1 MSKPIDPPQYPSAGQ
16 AQCGRYPVEF
26 GLEVNM
32 DSGSREEILSI
43 LKSASEMTIATIRPD
58 GYPQATAVS
67 YVSDGLVIYF
77 GCAAESQK
85 AQNIA
90 CNDKV
95 SLTVTLP
102 YFSWE
107 DIRGLS
113 MGGRARPVTDP
124 NEINRVSELM
134 LRKFPQILQYALAGK
149 KGVFLVRI
157 MPEVISVLDYR
168 KGFGHTD
175 LVKL

>member
-1 MSKPIDPPQYPSAGQ
+1 MDP
-16 AQCGRYPVEF
+16 
-26 GLEVNM
+26 GL
-32 DSGSREEILSI
+32 REEILSI
-43 LKSASEMTIATIRPD
+43 LKGAGEITIATVRPD
-58 GYPQATAVS
+58 GYPQATTVN
-67 YVSDGLVIYF
+67 YVSDGVRIYF

-85 AQNIA
+85 ARNIA

-102 YFSWE
+102 YFNWE
-107 DIRGLS
+107 EIRGLS
-113 MGGRARPVTDP
+113 ISGRAAPVTDP
-124 NEINRVSELM
+124 QEINRVSELM
-134 LRKFPQILQYALAGK
+134 LRKFPQVLRYALAGK

-157 MPEVISVLDYR
+157 TPEVISVLDYR

>member
-1 MSKPIDPPQYPSAGQ
+1 MDPA
-16 AQCGRYPVEF
+16 
-26 GLEVNM
+26 L
-32 DSGSREEILSI
+32 REEILSV
-43 LKSASEMTIATIRPD
+43 LKGATDMTIATIRPD
-58 GYPQATAVS
+58 GYPQATTVS
-67 YVSDGLVIYF
+67 YVIDGLAIYF

-90 CNDKV
+90 YNNKV

-107 DIRGLS
+107 GIRGLS
-113 MGGRARPVTDP
+113 MGGMAKSVTDM

-134 LRKFPQILQYALAGK
+134 LRKFPQILEYALAGK
-149 KGVFLVRI
+149 KGLFLVRI
-157 MPEVISVLDYR
+157 TPEVISLLDYR

-175 LVKL
+175 LVIL